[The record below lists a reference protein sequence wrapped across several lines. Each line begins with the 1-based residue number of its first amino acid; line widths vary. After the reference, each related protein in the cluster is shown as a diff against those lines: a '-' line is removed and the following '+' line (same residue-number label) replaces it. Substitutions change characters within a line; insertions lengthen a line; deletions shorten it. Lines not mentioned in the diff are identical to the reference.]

1 MPALGEDAPRPGFRI
16 SGLTFIIATGS
27 MAAEDIC
34 GVDTA
39 IAGVDTGVDCNE
51 IRGGEA

>member
-1 MPALGEDAPRPGFRI
+1 
-16 SGLTFIIATGS
+16 

-39 IAGVDTGVDCNE
+39 MVGVDTAVDCNE